1 MSISHSNEYSGLFY
15 FRFDLAVQGFLKS
28 LLQHHSL
35 KASVLQH
42 SALFMVQLSHLFMT
56 TGKTTALTIET
67 FVDKVTLLL
76 FNTLSRQHLETFL
89 FAATVGKRGGC
100 YWQVEVRYAP
110 KHLTMPKGLWEL

>member
-1 MSISHSNEYSGLFY
+1 
-15 FRFDLAVQGFLKS
+15 
-28 LLQHHSL
+28 
-35 KASVLQH
+35 
-42 SALFMVQLSHLFMT
+42 MVQLSHPYMT